1 MSITNVPAA
10 TWTEVA
16 TTSADTAFQ
25 NRGGSMMYLTTI
37 DTTGLD
43 ISDGIAV
50 PAGFVA
56 VIGTGKT
63 VSVSFPQGAGSVF
76 YVGV

>member
-16 TTSADTAFQ
+16 TTTADTAFQ
-25 NRGGSMMYLTTI
+25 NRGGSMMYLTTV

-43 ISDGIAV
+43 LSDGISV
-50 PAGFVA
+50 PVGFIVVVSA
-56 VIGTGKT
+56 SKT
-63 VSVSFPQGAGSVF
+63 VSVNFPQGAGSV
-76 YVGV
+76 YSVAI